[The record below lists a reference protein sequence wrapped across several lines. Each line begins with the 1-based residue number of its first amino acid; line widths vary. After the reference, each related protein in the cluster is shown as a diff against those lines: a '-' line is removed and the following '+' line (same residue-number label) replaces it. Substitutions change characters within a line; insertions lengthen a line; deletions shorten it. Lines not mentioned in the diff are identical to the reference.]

1 MKNLLTENEIRKM
14 MKYANIN
21 TLADGFVTRLTE
33 EKHEEEPVEEAYMAD
48 DEEEVKEEGMGM
60 MADDEPEM
68 QDDDPMDEPPAVDEP
83 EMDAGS
89 AGDMDVEKLVSDL
102 ADVISRHTGVD
113 VEVEDDAGAA
123 DMGDDMPADDMP
135 ADDMA
140 ADAGDDPAP
149 MDEMEHGGMADDDE
163 PMEEGEYKADDDEA
177 MEESQ
182 EETLEEVVNMIAR
195 RVAKRILTE
204 Q

>member
-48 DEEEVKEEGMGM
+48 DEEMEEGMGM
-60 MADDEPEM
+60 MADEPEM
-68 QDDDPMDEPPAVDEP
+68 QDDDMEEPPAVDEP
-83 EMDAGS
+83 EMDPGS

-102 ADVISRHTGVD
+102 ADVISRHTGVE
-113 VEVEDDAGAA
+113 VEVEDDAAGD

-140 ADAGDDPAP
+140 ADAGDEPEP

-163 PMEEGEYKADDDEA
+163 PMEEGEYADDDEP

>member
-21 TLADGFVTRLTE
+21 TLADGFVTRLNE

-48 DEEEVKEEGMGM
+48 DDEEMEEGMGM
-60 MADDEPEM
+60 MADEPEM

-83 EMDAGS
+83 EMDAAP

-113 VEVEDDAGAA
+113 VEVEDEVGGE
-123 DMGDDMPADDMP
+123 DMGDDMPADDL
-135 ADDMA
+135 A
-140 ADAGDDPAP
+140 ADAGDEPAP

-163 PMEEGEYKADDDEA
+163 PMEEGEYKADDDDEP